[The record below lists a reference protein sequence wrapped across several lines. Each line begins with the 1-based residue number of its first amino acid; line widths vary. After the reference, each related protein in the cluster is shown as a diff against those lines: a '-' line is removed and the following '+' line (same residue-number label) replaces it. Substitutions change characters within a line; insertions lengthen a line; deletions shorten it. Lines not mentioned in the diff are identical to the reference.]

1 METNMNTEVNTPEV
15 TAVEPVTYAN
25 VVIDT
30 PKYAAVHAAAVA
42 AGVITAD
49 QFPARLALANGRW
62 QVSH

>member
-1 METNMNTEVNTPEV
+1 METNMNTEMNTEV
-15 TAVEPVTYAN
+15 VVEPVTYAN

-49 QFPARLALANGRW
+49 QMPARIALANGRW

>member
-1 METNMNTEVNTPEV
+1 
-15 TAVEPVTYAN
+15 VTYAN

-30 PKYAAVHAAAVA
+30 PEYAAVHAAAVA

-49 QFPARLALANGRW
+49 QMPARIALANGRW